1 MKASASARVAVWTAA
16 VSAIAIAP
24 HVAPVALSIAIIKEF
39 FDLLRARTDRIS
51 VLSYIR
57 AADTETYLNIN
68 SSGEASA
75 IILRTA
81 SSVHEL
87 PPDEEGVHP
96 VPNNDDIHRVTR
108 DLDPGVFC
116 AEHHEDLLS
125 YAMSHSRNKYD
136 AEDAVSHAQEMIY
149 TYYARHGRLC
159 PEGYDPVAWSKT
171 VIANYIRTLW
181 RREKVQRKRSTV
193 MLPVTA
199 DFTGD
204 ILDGIIAK
212 EGLDFINTLSL
223 RAHQIAIMRWG
234 EGLPPKEIAR
244 LLGIKAVTVRASL
257 YKTRQK
263 MRARLGVVGEPPRE
277 YTKETT

>member
-1 MKASASARVAVWTAA
+1 MKASASGRVAVWTAA
-16 VSAIAIAP
+16 VSATAIAP
-24 HVAPVALSIAIIKEF
+24 HMAPIALGIAIIKEL

-51 VLSYIR
+51 VLSYMR
-57 AADTETYLNIN
+57 AAGTETYLNIN
-68 SSGEASA
+68 SSGEATA
-75 IILRTA
+75 IILHTE
-81 SSVHEL
+81 SSVPGL
-87 PPDEEGVHP
+87 PPGEEGVHP
-96 VPNNDDIHRVTR
+96 VPNNDEIRRVTC

-136 AEDAVSHAQEMIY
+136 AEDAVSHVQEMIY
-149 TYYARHGRLC
+149 TCHKRHGRLC

-171 VIANYIRTLW
+171 VIINYVRTLW
-181 RREKVQRKRSTV
+181 RREKTHRKRSAV
-193 MLPVTA
+193 MIPATA
-199 DFTGD
+199 DFTDD

-212 EGLDFINTLSL
+212 EGLDFINTLSP
-223 RAHQIAIMRWG
+223 RAHQIAMMQWG

-244 LLGIKAVTVRASL
+244 LLGIKSVTVRASL

-263 MRARLGVVGEPPRE
+263 MRARLGVVGEPPRK